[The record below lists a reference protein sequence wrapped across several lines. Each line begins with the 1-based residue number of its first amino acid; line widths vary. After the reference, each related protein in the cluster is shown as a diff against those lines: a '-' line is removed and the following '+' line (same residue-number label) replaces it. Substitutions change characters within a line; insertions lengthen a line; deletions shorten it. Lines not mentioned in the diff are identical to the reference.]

1 MRLCAD
7 IRDVETIREFVVR
20 VSRDLEVD
28 DRIIPDLELV
38 ADELCSNVINHGYNG
53 QGGWIEV
60 TVLPV
65 EQGLQLTIRDWGQ
78 GFDPA
83 AVPVPDLEAPLE
95 QRALGGLGLFLV
107 RQLMDEVQ
115 FETCDGNGNSVTV
128 VKRAGVREKG

>member
-20 VSRDLEVD
+20 VSRDLDVD